1 MKDPRTPCLGVQRKN
16 NQKTHK
22 IPESQIFQLCPP
34 PLQKRLRGTR
44 KRKGELAKVATDG
57 KSGDGEGYESNR
69 QSFLK
74 PVKVIIYTI

>member
-1 MKDPRTPCLGVQRKN
+1 M
-16 NQKTHK
+16 
-22 IPESQIFQLCPP
+22 PP

-57 KSGDGEGYESNR
+57 KGGDGEGYESNR